1 MREKSEILYLIP
13 NRKREETQR
22 YAMEL
27 YNKGLENQA
36 RQKLI
41 ESIDIDPK
49 MAYNFIKVKDNL
61 IIYLCI

>member
-1 MREKSEILYLIP
+1 VKFFYLIP
-13 NRKREETQR
+13 YRKREETQR

-61 IIYLCI
+61 IIY